1 MKVKLGIGLYVEAD
15 KVNANGVLYTKECLE
30 DALRPEKLA
39 GLPVAIDG
47 ETIGNMPTDISG
59 IDVSEID
66 GRFLAAAFV
75 DLSSYDFGTFEI
87 AEMDAAVVRSM
98 EIQKILLTRKQ

>member
-1 MKVKLGIGLYVEAD
+1 MNGKLGISLYVEAD

-30 DALRPEKLA
+30 DAMRPEKLA
-39 GLPVAIDG
+39 GIPVAIDG
-47 ETIGNMPTDISG
+47 ETIGNMPTDISR

-66 GRFLAAAFV
+66 GGLLATAFV

-87 AEMDAAVVRSM
+87 VKMDAGVVRSM
-98 EIQKILLTRKQ
+98 EIQKILLMRKQ